1 MPFVI
6 IFTHSLLK
14 WAKTESHPR
23 IDHANARV
31 PGGMNVTWS
40 YRKKQDTNN
49 KQDNHRELH
58 SNKANEEKESERET
72 KGTKHSQQTVKANL
86 FQTYHFT
93 FQSQQI
99 IVSWYHLHTQKTHIH
114 LNLSSQPFSSVH
126 SSRWLCP
133 VGTAVFVLSSHIPWP
148 STDASS
154 SSSTSS
160 MCSQYSFVLYFLF
173 NFRFSIFLTQFSLSY
188 LFRVL

>member
-1 MPFVI
+1 
-6 IFTHSLLK
+6 
-14 WAKTESHPR
+14 
-23 IDHANARV
+23 
-31 PGGMNVTWS
+31 MNVTWS

-160 MCSQYSFVLYFLF
+160 MCSQYSFVLYFLLVHLCVAETLLSSVL
-173 NFRFSIFLTQFSLSY
+173 RTLCLRLCSVLRVESKLPTRSKMIFCHKRNGDTKQ
-188 LFRVL
+188 